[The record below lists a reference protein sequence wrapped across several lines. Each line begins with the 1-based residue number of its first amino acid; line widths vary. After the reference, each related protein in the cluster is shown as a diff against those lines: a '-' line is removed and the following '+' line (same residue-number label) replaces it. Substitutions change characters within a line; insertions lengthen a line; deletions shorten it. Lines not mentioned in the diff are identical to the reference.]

1 MARTRMIKGAE
12 STADLIGAKEDLE
25 TGTQRDLTVE
35 MEKRIHLGIEKVQKI
50 QEL

>member
-12 STADLIGAKEDLE
+12 STEDLIGAKEDLE
-25 TGTQRDLTVE
+25 NTPRDLTVE
-35 MEKRIHLGIEKVQKI
+35 RERRIHLGKEKVLKI